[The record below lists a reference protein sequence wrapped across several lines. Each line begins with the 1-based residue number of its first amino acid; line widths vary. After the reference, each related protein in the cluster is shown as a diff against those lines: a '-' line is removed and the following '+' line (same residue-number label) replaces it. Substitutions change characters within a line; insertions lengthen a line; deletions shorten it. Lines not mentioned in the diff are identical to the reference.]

1 MSRNIAPK
9 IVSILFALVLWIYV
23 MNTFNPTEY
32 RNFPGIPV
40 RLMNV
45 EELKEQKLAVKD
57 NADFKARVKLIARR
71 DELDKVLTEQIQ
83 IRADL
88 RGYGE
93 GINNIPLEVI
103 TPNNI
108 KADVTPR
115 FIRVE
120 LERIIS
126 EQREV
131 KVITSGVPKDNFI
144 IGNLEYRPT
153 VVWIEGAESHVNL
166 VKSVIAQLDVTGKS
180 GNVVLNLPLKPVNN
194 KNEEVTDV
202 DIKTSHVDVS
212 LSVDALKSVP
222 IKPDLQIT
230 TEAGYAVTN
239 IKINPTNITLRGQK
253 ELIDRVTEVITEP
266 LKIDNLNQDRTLLNV
281 KLDLPEGIT
290 LHKNVSVTIDLSL
303 EKIEEATYKISKDGI
318 TFDNVH
324 ENLKVDMGDV
334 SENINV
340 RIIAPRDV
348 LDSIKEDDIKIAVD
362 LNGLDAGKYTVE
374 LAAQLPFVFE
384 KDIKELYLNPK
395 TVDIRLVDR

>member
-239 IKINPTNITLRGQK
+239 IKINPTNITPASVCVSGLFALTTQ
-253 ELIDRVTEVITEP
+253 
-266 LKIDNLNQDRTLLNV
+266 NMSY
-281 KLDLPEGIT
+281 LPGT
-290 LHKNVSVTIDLSL
+290 RYS
-303 EKIEEATYKISKDGI
+303 
-318 TFDNVH
+318 
-324 ENLKVDMGDV
+324 
-334 SENINV
+334 
-340 RIIAPRDV
+340 
-348 LDSIKEDDIKIAVD
+348 
-362 LNGLDAGKYTVE
+362 
-374 LAAQLPFVFE
+374 
-384 KDIKELYLNPK
+384 LYLPNTLAPAESPPISIIK
-395 TVDIRLVDR
+395 S